1 MYISMKVLIAV
12 RATYAIMETFEID
25 AGLRTIWNSRKPHG
39 LKK

>member
-25 AGLRTIWNSRKPHG
+25 AELRTFCNLRN
-39 LKK
+39 